1 MNTRSLLLFALVASL
16 ALAAPSA
23 SLGADSPTA
32 SATKAPAAA
41 TAETPAPPADL
52 KAPARATAE
61 NAAAF
66 LGEWTLNL
74 EGPNGPSVM
83 SLALKNNA
91 GRISGEISA
100 ATPPGQTISDFTR
113 RATSLELRYT
123 FELDGTHVEGVV
135 TLTPDQGKMAASVSY
150 AEGAFVMEGTAT
162 KKAK

>member
-1 MNTRSLLLFALVASL
+1 MSSRTLLLPVIIAGL
-16 ALAAPSA
+16 ALAVPFA
-23 SLGADSPTA
+23 SRGADSPP
-32 SATKAPAAA
+32 APVAAA
-41 TAETPAPPADL
+41 SETHTQPADL
-52 KAPARATAE
+52 KTPARATAE

-100 ATPPGQTISDFTR
+100 ATPPGQTISEFTR

-135 TLTPDQGKMAASVSY
+135 TLTPDKGKMAASVSY

-162 KKAK
+162 KKTK